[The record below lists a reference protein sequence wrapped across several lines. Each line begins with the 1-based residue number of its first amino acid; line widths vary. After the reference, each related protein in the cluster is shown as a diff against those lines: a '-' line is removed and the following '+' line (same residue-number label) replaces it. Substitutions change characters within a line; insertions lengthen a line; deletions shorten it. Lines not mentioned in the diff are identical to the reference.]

1 MQSFGQSFTVLPSID
16 STNNYAMQMVHAR
29 LAKHGDAWFALNQT
43 KGKGQRGKTWRSR
56 AGENIIISV
65 VTAPSFLLPVQSFLL
80 NAAIA
85 LGTYD
90 FFKKYAGDETRIK
103 WPNDIYWRD
112 RKAGGILIENSIRSK
127 KWLYAVAGIGLN
139 INQCHFE
146 ETVARPTSLRQITG
160 KSFEVIDLAKE
171 LCACLE
177 ARYETLKAGNET
189 LILHNYGQA
198 MYKLNEQVKFK
209 HNGILLEALVKGVTP
224 DGLLIV
230 ETANKKEEK
239 WLWGTAEWIL

>member
-1 MQSFGQSFTVLPSID
+1 MQSLGHPFSILSSVD

-29 LAKHGDAWFALNQT
+29 LAKHGDAWFALDQT

-56 AGENIIISV
+56 AGENIIISIIIE
-65 VTAPSFLLPVQSFLL
+65 PSFLLPVQSFLL

-127 KWLYAVAGIGLN
+127 KWLYTVAGIGLN

-146 ETVARPTSLRQITG
+146 ETLYRATSLQQITG
-160 KSFEVIDLAKE
+160 KSFEIIDLAKE
-171 LCACLE
+171 LCCFLE
-177 ARYETLKAGNET
+177 ERYEALKAGNEA
-189 LILHNYGQA
+189 LILHHYRLA
-198 MYKLNEQVKFK
+198 MYKLNEEVKFIR
-209 HNGILLEALVKGVTP
+209 NRILLEALVKGVTP
-224 DGLLIV
+224 DGLLLV
-230 ETANKKEEK
+230 ETGDKKEER
-239 WLWGTAEWIL
+239 WQWGTVEWML